1 VAVPPADRTRRTTYP
16 GHWAVL
22 PATKAWKKA
31 SADAV
36 SHSPS
41 SAQADDQS
49 LFIEACRLLTN
60 LALTNEERHRRATEL
75 AAPAV
80 EIAAE
85 IAYVPQVDGL
95 DGRLDRNTATKVT
108 L

>member
-1 VAVPPADRTRRTTYP
+1 
-16 GHWAVL
+16 
-22 PATKAWKKA
+22 
-31 SADAV
+31 
-36 SHSPS
+36 
-41 SAQADDQS
+41 
-49 LFIEACRLLTN
+49 